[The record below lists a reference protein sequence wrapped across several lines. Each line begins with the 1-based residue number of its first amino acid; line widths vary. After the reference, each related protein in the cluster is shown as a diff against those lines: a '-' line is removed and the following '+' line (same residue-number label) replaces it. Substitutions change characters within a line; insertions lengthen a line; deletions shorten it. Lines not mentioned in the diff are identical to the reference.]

1 MFKSST
7 IFYAIVFSAFS
18 SASFAAAA
26 TSATVEKPTNVVIV
40 NSTVRNLS
48 ATTIGNEI
56 HYTKT
61 FDIVIVNGEKSPIDL
76 SKGCFKA
83 VMPDKTEI
91 PMDTIQGELAEGQ
104 LKAES
109 SLKGFVGFSAAD
121 ESIYKAVAVK
131 YVPVCK

>member
-1 MFKSST
+1 MFKSSA
-7 IFYAIVFSAFS
+7 IFFTIVFSAFS
-18 SASFAAAA
+18 SASFAAAT
-26 TSATVEKPTNVVIV
+26 TSATVENPASIVIV

-48 ATTIGNEI
+48 ATAIGNEI

-61 FDIVIVNGEKSPIDL
+61 FDVVIANGAKNPIDL

-104 LKAES
+104 LKAKT

-121 ESIYKAVAVK
+121 DSIYKAVAVK
-131 YVPVCK
+131 YLPTCK